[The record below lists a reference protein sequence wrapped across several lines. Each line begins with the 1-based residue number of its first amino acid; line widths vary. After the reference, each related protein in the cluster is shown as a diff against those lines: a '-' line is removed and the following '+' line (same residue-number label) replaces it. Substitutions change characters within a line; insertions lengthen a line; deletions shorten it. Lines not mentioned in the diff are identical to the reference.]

1 MGDLGD
7 RADGMGRIGLE
18 CDEGEPG
25 DVHRGKEVFP
35 EDEMELRWLSM
46 LAWPTQPTGG
56 GQGTKFGL
64 KNP

>member
-1 MGDLGD
+1 
-7 RADGMGRIGLE
+7 MGRIGLE

-25 DVHRGKEVFP
+25 DVHSGKEVFP